1 MTQGLTDRDPFLAAA
16 AELGPVPRHG
26 FVVVRPALVHQ
37 QHWRCLFGAS
47 LVKLGYLDEQAL
59 LDFLA
64 DALNLL
70 RVDLKWR
77 AIPRELLALVPEAKA
92 REYHVIPVDREVL
105 HGTSYL
111 LLATCDPTHLANLD
125 DLACL
130 TGCEIRPALASEEEI
145 GQALDRCYG
154 GRQAAFAAPTAERDQ
169 ERPLKQ
175 APTVDQERFDKL
187 LILLMSKGVITASEY
202 EQLK

>member
-1 MTQGLTDRDPFLAAA
+1 MTDSRPKLGRMLVEAGLIDETQLKS
-16 AELGPVPRHG
+16 
-26 FVVVRPALVHQ
+26 ALVHQ

-77 AIPRELLALVPEAKA
+77 AIPREVLALVPEAKA

-130 TGCEIRPALASEEEI
+130 TGCEIRPALATEEEI
-145 GQALDRCYG
+145 GQAIDRCYG
-154 GRQAAFAAPTAERDQ
+154 DRQVPLAIPAAEQ
-169 ERPLKQ
+169 EQQR
-175 APTVDQERFDKL
+175 ASAVDQEKFDKL
-187 LILLMSKGVITASEY
+187 LILLMSKGLITASEY

>member
-1 MTQGLTDRDPFLAAA
+1 MTDHKPKLGRMLVEAGLIDETQLKS
-16 AELGPVPRHG
+16 
-26 FVVVRPALVHQ
+26 ALVHQ

-47 LVKLGYLDEQAL
+47 LVKLGYLGEQQL

-77 AIPRELLALVPEAKA
+77 AIPSELLALVPEAKA

-130 TGCEIRPALASEEEI
+130 TGCEIRPALAAEEEI
-145 GQALDRCYG
+145 RQALDRCYG
-154 GRQAAFAAPTAERDQ
+154 GLQEPLIGPASEQAAAPA
-169 ERPLKQ
+169 
-175 APTVDQERFDKL
+175 VDQEKFDKL
-187 LILLMSKGVITASEY
+187 LILLMSKGLITASEY
-202 EQLK
+202 DLLK